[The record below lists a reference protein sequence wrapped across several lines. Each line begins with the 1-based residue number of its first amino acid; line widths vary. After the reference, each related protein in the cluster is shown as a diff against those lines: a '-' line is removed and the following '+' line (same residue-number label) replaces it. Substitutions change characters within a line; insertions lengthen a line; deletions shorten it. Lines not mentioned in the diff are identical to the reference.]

1 MAPEQI
7 EIQLIACIVSAAC
20 AVPGVFL
27 ILRRMAMM
35 SDAVSHAILPGIV
48 VAFFL
53 TKTLHSPWLLIGA
66 AAAGLVFATGA
77 ALAAIPAPNASDYLG
92 GRTEVG
98 QDLTAEPAAATN
110 DEPEPSDDRPPIV
123 GADLSKRPMTAI
135 GDSVMLGAT
144 GALESAFKVTVD
156 AAVSR
161 QFPQI
166 VERINARKGA

>member
-66 AAAGLVFATGA
+66 AAAGLVTVVLVELLFSTR
-77 ALAAIPAPNASDYLG
+77 LVKEDAAIGLVFPVLFS
-92 GRTEVG
+92 
-98 QDLTAEPAAATN
+98 
-110 DEPEPSDDRPPIV
+110 
-123 GADLSKRPMTAI
+123 I
-135 GDSVMLGAT
+135 GVVL
-144 GALESAFKVTVD
+144 
-156 AAVSR
+156 
-161 QFPQI
+161 I
-166 VERINARKGA
+166 ARFA